1 MASPNSNP
9 ISEISVGCTLCGI
22 EDFRILS
29 NFTPCKHYYSRQ
41 REAQASKVH
50 TVGESCGRLGELFKT
65 PGGGVHTTPLPTFF
79 DLDIGSLIVPFSSK
93 DKKAW
98 TFRMKRTKN

>member
-1 MASPNSNP
+1 MNGPNPNP
-9 ISEISVGCTLCGI
+9 ISDHPVGCTLCGV
-22 EDFRILS
+22 EDFRIITTVL
-29 NFTPCKHYYSRQ
+29 PCKHFYARQ
-41 REAQASKVH
+41 REANSSQVL
-50 TVGESCGRLGELFKT
+50 TVGESSGMLGLLTET

-79 DLDIGSLIVPFSSK
+79 DLDVGSLIVPFSRK